1 MAGRGILTERYDNQ
15 ELFQF
20 KVLCIDGGHLIS
32 TVVANR
38 VGSFLTNI
46 FTSSVDED
54 DILQ

>member
-20 KVLCIDGGHLIS
+20 KVLCIDGGHLVS